1 MEPQKEAKVTKTGQT
16 KSLCDGPLRDK
27 GQDLRARVPNWNPSL
42 VLDGSP
48 LSANLLIKDFQK
60 GKARYVAD
68 AIEQALL
75 LPEDMVDLRIMKK
88 QKVFL
93 SLKKGPGY
101 GKHSKLIFI
110 FFIFYYIHFYF
121 FIFFDSLLSFPCRL
135 FKPLS

>member
-16 KSLCDGPLRDK
+16 KSLGDGPLRDK

-48 LSANLLIKDFQK
+48 LPANSLIRDFQK

-75 LPEDMVDLRIMKK
+75 LPEDMVDLRIIKK
-88 QKVFL
+88 HKVFL
-93 SLKKGPGY
+93 SLKRGPSY
-101 GKHSKLIFI
+101 GKHSKLIFFF
-110 FFIFYYIHFYF
+110 FFIYIFYF
-121 FIFFDSLLSFPCRL
+121 YFFDSLLSFPYRL